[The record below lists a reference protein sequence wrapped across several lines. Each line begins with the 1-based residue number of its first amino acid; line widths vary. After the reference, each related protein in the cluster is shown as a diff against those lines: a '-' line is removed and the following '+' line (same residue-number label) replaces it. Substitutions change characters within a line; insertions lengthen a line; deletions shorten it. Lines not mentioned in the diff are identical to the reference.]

1 MDKRVIITDPR
12 TREARDA
19 AAYLREQG
27 YEVIQVPESVR
38 LWREEELRAWADT
51 VSGGLTGVI
60 HPLPPPFLSP
70 LLETTEEEY
79 ARARNEGPLAA
90 WCVTKVLGERM
101 ASQGDG
107 SLIYLGSVHAE
118 KPAGQGFLF
127 SSAAAAVQMLNRE
140 VNQDLGTRG
149 VRSFYIQRG
158 PSRTDPEMGNDL
170 TPFFR
175 GMEKKYPRR
184 AMPENGALNGLLTF
198 LLTPAAAPLAGS
210 DLRADGGMTMYY
222 GERITEEQLQEYRK
236 QMLLGKEVSILG
248 DE

>member
-1 MDKRVIITDPR
+1 MENCVIITDLR

-19 AAYLREQG
+19 SDYLSEQG
-27 YEVIQVPESVR
+27 FKVVTVPETVP
-38 LWREEELRAWADT
+38 LWKEEAMRAWAET
-51 VSGGLTGVI
+51 LPGAITGVI

-79 ARARNEGPLAA
+79 GRARDEGPLAA

-101 ASQGDG
+101 AAQGGG

-118 KPAGQGFLF
+118 KPVGHGFLF
-127 SSAAAAVQMLNRE
+127 SSACGAVQMLSRE

-158 PSRTDPEMGNDL
+158 PSGTDPDL
-170 TPFFR
+170 RNELTTFSR
-175 GMEKKYPRR
+175 GTALRYPERK
-184 AMPENGALNGLLTF
+184 MPENGFLNGLLGF

-222 GERITEEQLQEYRK
+222 GVRITEEQLREYRRMM
-236 QMLLGKEVSILG
+236 QEGKEVTILG
-248 DE
+248 DA